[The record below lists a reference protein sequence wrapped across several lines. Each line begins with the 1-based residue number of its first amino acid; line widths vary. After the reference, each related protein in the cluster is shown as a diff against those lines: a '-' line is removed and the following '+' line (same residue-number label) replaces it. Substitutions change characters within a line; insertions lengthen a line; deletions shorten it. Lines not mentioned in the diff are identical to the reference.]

1 MPVTEIQQPGRNIKE
16 KALLASA
23 LLEADMP
30 SVQVAKAVGI
40 SKRTTARLKASQR
53 EGKVLEHIDPNAVQ
67 RIRATFQDKCLLL
80 SDGLLGT
87 NLYSKAGK
95 AGLGETVQAAYK
107 LAELAGIKQPDR
119 TEHFHAVM
127 LKFSTEQ
134 PSVNAVDAAK
144 DSMVVDVHS
153 QDAPNTAELKAE

>member
-1 MPVTEIQQPGRNIKE
+1 MP
-16 KALLASA
+16 
-23 LLEADMP
+23 
-30 SVQVAKAVGI
+30 QVDTAKAVGI
-40 SKRTTARLKASQR
+40 SKRTVARLAATQR
-53 EGKVLEHIDPNAVQ
+53 QGKTLDHIDREQVQ
-67 RIRATFQDKCLLL
+67 KIRSQFQDKCALL

-127 LKFSTEQ
+127 LKFSQEPVGKEEPLIIQ
-134 PSVNAVDAAK
+134 GNSESSP
-144 DSMVVDVHS
+144 
-153 QDAPNTAELKAE
+153 

>member
-1 MPVTEIQQPGRNIKE
+1 MPVAEIQQPGRNIKE

-67 RIRATFQDKCLLL
+67 RIRATFQDKCLPGSL
-80 SDGLLGT
+80 T
-87 NLYSKAGK
+87 NLDGPLVKLKPRSQS
-95 AGLGETVQAAYK
+95 GERA
-107 LAELAGIKQPDR
+107 
-119 TEHFHAVM
+119 
-127 LKFSTEQ
+127 S
-134 PSVNAVDAAK
+134 SVKRDGGVREARNVWQK
-144 DSMVVDVHS
+144 GN
-153 QDAPNTAELKAE
+153 QT

>member
-1 MPVTEIQQPGRNIKE
+1 MPTIETLQPGKNLGA
-16 KALLASA
+16 KALLATA
-23 LLEADMP
+23 LMDAGV
-30 SVQVAKAVGI
+30 SVRKASKASGI
-40 SKRTTARLKASQR
+40 SHGTASKLTPTKRKDKT
-53 EGKVLEHIDPNAVQ
+53 LEYIDPEQVRKVRTN
-67 RIRATFQDKCLLL
+67 FQDRCLLL

-127 LKFSTEQ
+127 LKFSLEQ
-134 PSVNAVDAAK
+134 PVVNAVDPGK
-144 DSMVVDVHS
+144 DQVVLDVHS
-153 QDAPNTAELKAE
+153 QDVSNAAECKD